1 MSRPT
6 LGLITCATTIEFD
19 AISTLVP
26 SGSAPATCLPAMMP
40 LAPPR
45 FSTTTVWP
53 SSALILSANSRAT
66 ASTPPPGGKLTTR
79 RTGREGLSCAVAGP
93 GASRTRLQRMPTA
106 FAIRRIDAPSR

>member
-6 LGLITCATTIEFD
+6 LGLIACATTIELD

-66 ASTPPPGGKLTTR
+66 ASTPPPGGKLTTS
-79 RTGREGLSCAVAGP
+79 RTGRREVSCAAAGEARAE
-93 GASRTRLQRMPTA
+93 GCRETDRAC
-106 FAIRRIDAPSR
+106 IRRIDAPSR